1 VYYIFEESS
10 TQGLEDCYIFPE
22 WHFIQYILPCFVTL
36 IGQHATNPKTK
47 ASELHAYTRFV
58 HNLIKSFE
66 FCPTIKYV
74 EGEPGTI
81 METRTSDLPD
91 MLWVNLAKNL
101 KKQLQ
106 EVESELAFQMYGTHN
121 RMKRA
126 DMEEIM
132 LGQVF
137 FRLIKGTLRTS
148 SLERGE
154 STIFRCWGETLLLCV
169 PRMTE
174 ALTKELMLPTNP
186 FPVNNL
192 LCAHSILKYLS
203 NFADICGKT
212 IELDYIHEILDLADQ
227 KMKTMMGKQPNALR
241 SNMRK
246 KHYLMMQKASV
257 QQLLG
262 SAMFL
267 LVFKWNENMTSFLMD
282 IYSYR
287 LELFDDAVNHYAY
300 QEWSKLRS
308 LLAPLLSDK
317 DGNDL
322 SVMTLDFAKKCML
335 FVFDL
340 VTGLKESKTKN
351 DSKPKFS
358 RILPVVPIKLCRGCG
373 QFEECEIK
381 LSMCRVCVDNR
392 DYSDIHWFCGKECE
406 ENVLAEGHL
415 EEHDH
420 FLMLKLGLVDY

>member
-1 VYYIFEESS
+1 VFKIFEVSS
-10 TQGLEDCYIFPE
+10 TEGLKDCYIFPE

-47 ASELHAYTRFV
+47 PNELHAYTRFV

-74 EGEPGTI
+74 EGDPGTL
-81 METRTSDLPD
+81 METRTSGLPD
-91 MLWVNLAKNL
+91 TLWVNLAKNL
-101 KKQLQ
+101 TVQLQ
-106 EVESELAFQMYGTHN
+106 EVESELRMQVYGTHN

-126 DMEEIM
+126 DPEEIM

-137 FRLIKGTLRTS
+137 FRLIKGTLRTG

-154 STIFRCWGETLLLCV
+154 STIFSCWGETLLLCV

-174 ALTKELMLPTNP
+174 ALTKELMSPTNP

-192 LCAHSILKYLS
+192 LCAHSILKYLL
-203 NFADICGKT
+203 NYADICGEP
-212 IELDYIHEILDLADQ
+212 IELDYVHEILDLADQ
-227 KMKTMMGKQPNALR
+227 KMKTMVGKQQKTLR
-241 SNMRK
+241 GNMRM
-246 KHYLMMQKASV
+246 KHYQMIQKASV

-267 LVFKWNENMTSFLMD
+267 LVFRWNGDMTLFLCD
-282 IYSYR
+282 TFSYR

-308 LLAPLLSDK
+308 LLAPLLSDE

-335 FVFDL
+335 FVHDL
-340 VTGLKESKTKN
+340 VIGLKENKNKNGSKL
-351 DSKPKFS
+351 KFCS
-358 RILPVVPIKLCRGCG
+358 ILPVVPIKLCRGCG

-392 DYSDIHWFCGKECE
+392 DYSDIHWFCSKECE
-406 ENVLAEGHL
+406 EKVLAEGHL
-415 EEHDH
+415 EEHAH